1 MRYIPNSQA
10 DRQQMLAEIGVDST
24 EQLFAGIPE
33 KLRLRRFLDLPKAL
47 SESELLEYFR
57 KRASKNEI
65 EPAAFIGAGIY
76 RHYIPIVI
84 DALISRSEFYTA
96 YTPYQAEIAQGT
108 LQAIFEFQTYIA
120 QLTGME
126 VANAS
131 LYDGSTGLAEA
142 ILMAQRVT
150 RKNKFL
156 VARSV
161 HPEYRAVVD
170 TYAKNLGIQI
180 ELIGYA
186 PDGRMN
192 LEQLASKLDSNTAAV
207 VVQSPNFFGTIER
220 THDVAEMAHK
230 HDAMSITNVCEAIS
244 LGILKPAGEDQS
256 EKRRADIVVGEAQSF
271 GIPPSFGG
279 PHVGFLATREKY
291 VRQMP
296 GRLVGMGKDF
306 SGRRGFVLTLST
318 REQHIR
324 REKATS
330 NICTNQSLCA
340 LMATIYLAVVGPKG
354 LREICEHNVL
364 KTDYAVTQIR
374 ERTKFRVLF
383 SAPRFNEFVIQ
394 NPLPLGEGRRA
405 REAQARQG
413 EASTNGS
420 PGEGLSSPGLPLWR
434 FYPELGNARLLCV
447 TEINS
452 REQIDRMVQGL
463 AS

>member
-47 SESELLEYFR
+47 SEPELLEYFR

-76 RHYIPIVI
+76 RHYIPLVI

-131 LYDGSTGLAEA
+131 LYDGATGVAEA
-142 ILMAQRVT
+142 ILMAQRIS
-150 RKNKFL
+150 KKHKFL
-156 VARSV
+156 IAKTV

-170 TYAKNLGIQI
+170 TYARNLGIQI
-180 ELIGYA
+180 ELIDYA
-186 PDGRMN
+186 ADGRVDMEK
-192 LEQLASKLDSNTAAV
+192 LEQQSSADVAAV
-207 VVQSPNFFGTIER
+207 IVQSPNFFGAIEH
-220 THDVAEMAHK
+220 THDISELVHRRGGL
-230 HDAMSITNVCEAIS
+230 SIVNVCEAIS
-244 LGILKPAGEDQS
+244 LGILKPPGEDPS
-256 EKRRADIVVGEAQSF
+256 EGRTADIVVGEGQSF
-271 GIPPSFGG
+271 GVPPRFGG

-296 GRLVGMGKDF
+296 GRLVGMAKDY
-306 SGRRGFVLTLST
+306 SGRPAFVLTLST

-324 REKATS
+324 RE
-330 NICTNQSLCA
+330 
-340 LMATIYLAVVGPKG
+340 
-354 LREICEHNVL
+354 
-364 KTDYAVTQIR
+364 
-374 ERTKFRVLF
+374 
-383 SAPRFNEFVIQ
+383 
-394 NPLPLGEGRRA
+394 
-405 REAQARQG
+405 
-413 EASTNGS
+413 
-420 PGEGLSSPGLPLWR
+420 
-434 FYPELGNARLLCV
+434 
-447 TEINS
+447 
-452 REQIDRMVQGL
+452 
-463 AS
+463 